1 MLYCPFLC
9 LWCFLVLSLLLLAT
23 GFDFVSWT
31 MDCRFFH
38 ILYAY
43 SSQSKNISSPVSTWS
58 HKLWFL
64 NPNIFAIWWWIPLIF
79 HVKNIKSNRVHGLK
93 YVRSKTLDCKDI
105 GVDSIPFHYLFKGS
119 VRAYKVYFFALTIFS
134 EKKIVYLWEKN
145 FIWERESLEKTAV

>member
-31 MDCRFFH
+31 VDCRFFH

-43 SSQSKNISSPVSTWS
+43 SSQSKNISSPVSTNT

-64 NPNIFAIWWWIPLIF
+64 NPNIFTMWWWIPLIF
-79 HVKNIKSNRVHGLK
+79 HVKNTKSNRIHGLK
-93 YVRSKTLDCKDI
+93 YVRSKTFDCKDI
-105 GVDSIPFHYLFKGS
+105 GVDSIPFHYSFI
-119 VRAYKVYFFALTIFS
+119 RAHKVYFFCFNDFFLKI
-134 EKKIVYLWEKN
+134 KIVYLWEKKFN
-145 FIWERESLEKTAV
+145 LRKKVTGKNAV